1 MVAGNPVLVAAVA
14 GIPAPADAAQV
25 FAEVADPGC
34 NCGEKCRLAVE
45 YSDYT

>member
-1 MVAGNPVLVAAVA
+1 VVAGNPVLVAAVA
-14 GIPAPADAAQV
+14 DIPAPVEAAQV

-34 NCGEKCRLAVE
+34 NCGETCRLAVE